1 MPLLQCWKSDGSLL
15 IMAFLKSPST
25 FRGPQF
31 LQWAMLWHRP
41 GTRRCNTSWGW
52 WRACSSS
59 TATTSSPCHTR
70 RWPLHCSERH
80 CLRDSSWTWS
90 ASLISFCINRFT
102 SWAAILVFLRDFTL
116 SSGQVVWS
124 VFWYLSRLVL
134 KGSIIQGTS
143 VTPIIYQLHNK
154 IIVRVALTEILWEK

>member
-1 MPLLQCWKSDGSLL
+1 MPNLLQCWKSDGSLL
-15 IMAFLKSPST
+15 IMAFFKSPST

-70 RWPLHCSERH
+70 RWPLHCSERRY
-80 CLRDSSWTWS
+80 LRDSSWTWS
-90 ASLISFCINRFT
+90 ASIDYFLFWQINK
-102 SWAAILVFLRDFTL
+102 L
-116 SSGQVVWS
+116 SCNSGASSRLNGQDAWSVVWN
-124 VFWYLSRLVL
+124 LSRLVL

-143 VTPIIYQLHNK
+143 VTRIIYQLHNK